1 MKDPTQHRQVGTYF
15 FLFLFLLSSIIPC
28 LCLYLYPWMWPLF
41 VLAFLVYVFEMDFIV
56 INHIKEKGRKI
67 LENRWIGGIVA
78 LALVLGYFWLDA
90 HLNGPYVDTLWG
102 FD

>member
-1 MKDPTQHRQVGTYF
+1 MKD
-15 FLFLFLLSSIIPC
+15 
-28 LCLYLYPWMWPLF
+28 YLYPLWPLF
-41 VLAFLVYVFEMDFIV
+41 VLTFLVYGLDAVFEMDLPV
-56 INHIKEKGRKI
+56 INQIKEKGRKI

-102 FD
+102 F